1 MLSMPE
7 VRVSLVAPSKTGP
20 DQYQVS
26 CIFLTLMSPSL
37 TAPSSAHEKN
47 VFSQRWPF
55 WEYIEVA
62 LKEVPADSTDE
73 WKDGIANYKISQLR
87 TEAEQYFSGT
97 DPSQKNYA
105 GENGK
110 RHLQTC
116 NVLNYLKWKNKG
128 KL

>member
-1 MLSMPE
+1 
-7 VRVSLVAPSKTGP
+7 
-20 DQYQVS
+20 
-26 CIFLTLMSPSL
+26 MSPSL

-87 TEAEQYFSGT
+87 TEAEQYFSEEELTPLRRTMQVRMARGT
-97 DPSQKNYA
+97 YRPA
-105 GENGK
+105 M
-110 RHLQTC
+110 C
-116 NVLNYLKWKNKG
+116 
-128 KL
+128 